1 MAKNKKSKTTVPTNY
16 HTEEI
21 SEGERIWLEMQ
32 EQDRLEREETGRE
45 FQKDREAAELTRN
58 AMARLAGI
66 SGSTLKRFEEGK
78 RILRTPLV
86 EKSLTNAL
94 EMERLRRVFTV
105 LVSQLPFALRNLSSN
120 RERFR

>member
-1 MAKNKKSKTTVPTNY
+1 MTKSKKSKTTVPANK
-16 HTEEI
+16 HKGEI

-32 EQDRLEREETGRE
+32 EQDRLAREETGRE

-78 RILRTPLV
+78 YILRAPLV

-94 EMERLRRVFTV
+94 EMERLRRVYAV

-120 RERFR
+120 RPRFR

>member
-1 MAKNKKSKTTVPTNY
+1 MTKSKKSKTTVPTNK
-16 HTEEI
+16 HQGEI
-21 SEGERIWLEMQ
+21 SEGERLWLEMQ
-32 EQDRLEREETGRE
+32 EEDRLAREETGRE
-45 FQKDREAAELTRN
+45 FQKNREAAELTRN

-78 RILRTPLV
+78 SILLMPLV
-86 EKSLTNAL
+86 EKSLNNAP

>member
-78 RILRTPLV
+78 YILRTPLV

-94 EMERLRRVFTV
+94 EMERLRRVFAV

>member
-32 EQDRLEREETGRE
+32 EQDRLAREETGRE

-78 RILRTPLV
+78 YILRAPLV

-105 LVSQLPFALRNLSSN
+105 LVSQLPFALRHLSSN
-120 RERFR
+120 RTRFR

>member
-1 MAKNKKSKTTVPTNY
+1 MAKNKNSKTTVPANI
-16 HTEEI
+16 HKEEI

-32 EQDRLEREETGRE
+32 EQDRLAREETGRE

-66 SGSTLKRFEEGK
+66 PGSTLKRFEEGK

-86 EKSLTNAL
+86 QKSLTNAL

-105 LVSQLPFALRNLSSN
+105 LVSQLPFALRNLGSN
-120 RERFR
+120 RPRFR

>member
-32 EQDRLEREETGRE
+32 EQDRLAREETGRE

-78 RILRTPLV
+78 YILRAPLV

-94 EMERLRRVFTV
+94 EMERLRRVFSV

-120 RERFR
+120 RTRFR